1 MSARSSAHSFAHV
14 SPCLPVPVCQGYGK
28 ELKEGLITLQKENKG
43 TMISDPF
50 YSAYHHSHPPLLQ
63 RLQAID
69 NLPHAKKVQ

>member
-1 MSARSSAHSFAHV
+1 MLTLLL
-14 SPCLPVPVCQGYGK
+14 SPCALVQGYGT

-43 TMISDPF
+43 TMIPDPL

-69 NLPHAKKVQ
+69 NGPHAKKVQ

>member
-1 MSARSSAHSFAHV
+1 MRARLSAHSFAHAV
-14 SPCLPVPVCQGYGK
+14 PRCLSQGYGK

-69 NLPHAKKVQ
+69 NLPHAKKEQ